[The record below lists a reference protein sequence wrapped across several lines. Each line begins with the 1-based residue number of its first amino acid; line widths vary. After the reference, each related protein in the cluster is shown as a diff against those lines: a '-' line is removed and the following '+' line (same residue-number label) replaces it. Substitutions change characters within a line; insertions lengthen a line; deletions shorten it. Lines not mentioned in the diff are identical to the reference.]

1 MSERDLVGVEAKTRA
16 VLSSA
21 QAGSI
26 TKLPADIEDRTIPG
40 GPKGDVAIRI
50 VRPQG
55 NTDSLP
61 VVMYFHGGGWM
72 LGDKNTHDRLVRE
85 IANGAMAAV
94 VFVDFTRSPEARYP
108 VAIEEAYAAT
118 NWVAEHGKSIKLDP
132 SRLAVAGDSVGGN
145 MA

>member
-16 VLSSA
+16 FLEAMHAKGSPRIYELSVAEARSVLSSA

-94 VFVDFTRSPEARYP
+94 VFVDFNRSPEA
-108 VAIEEAYAAT
+108 
-118 NWVAEHGKSIKLDP
+118 
-132 SRLAVAGDSVGGN
+132 
-145 MA
+145 